1 MLSRICAIAVSL
13 CLAGALVAQQDRGI
27 ITGVVKDAS
36 GAVVGGAKVTATRTE
51 TNTVFTTVS
60 TETGDYTL
68 PSLPIGTYNVLVEK
82 DGFKPLRSTKVT
94 VIASG
99 TARVDATL
107 EIGTTQQTIEVLA
120 QANVIQTEN
129 ARIQTQV
136 SNKLV
141 DELPLV
147 VGGAVRSAFDL
158 ALLAPETKNSGN
170 TDTNFQIGGGQA
182 ASWGMTLDGVSATT
196 GRALQTVWA
205 TVNTP
210 SLDAISE
217 FTVDSNGFKAEY
229 SRSAGG
235 TMSFV
240 SKSGTN
246 DFHGNVYEFLRNDA
260 LDARRFF
267 EARRAIYRQNDFGF
281 TAGGPVL
288 IPKLYNG
295 KNKTFFFAAGEW
307 FRNRVGASPNFLS
320 VAPPEFYNGDLRNW
334 VDAQGRQL
342 QIYDP
347 STTRRDASGRNIRD
361 PFPNNQIPQA
371 RFDPTSRKL
380 FELGQLALPNRPGL
394 TPGTSDY
401 VRNNFIEQGTILAP
415 WDKISFKGD
424 HVLTEKHRLS
434 GYYGYNTRSTTGGS
448 NGPPGL
454 PGILNGTN
462 LNSTRSDVYRFSH
475 DWTISPTKLN
485 RFYAGGNN
493 WREINRATAV
503 GKQDWSKFNIG
514 NVPDPS
520 NNIPNISFQDFSTW
534 GGPSDNGSE
543 NITWSLND
551 DFTFIRNKHTFK
563 MGYMFEQVRYFGFG
577 QQNISGQVSFNR
589 AQTGVPLDTNQAT
602 AGGSSFASF
611 LLGTATS
618 ANIHTPRFIDQV
630 FDYHGM
636 YFQDDW
642 RLTPK
647 LTINYGL
654 RFEVNRP
661 PYELD
666 DEYSDF
672 SPARP
677 NPGADGRPGALVFA
691 GFGQG
696 RENKRRLVDTW
707 WGAWGPRFSLA
718 YSAGQKTVIRAGIGR
733 SFAAVRAVGG
743 SAHLLGFALIQDFVN
758 TTQDLEPTFLLRN
771 GLPAWTKPPF
781 INPAFGNF
789 NNVDWWQGNEV
800 SRAPEN
806 INWTFNI
813 QRQITNNML
822 FEAGYNA
829 SIGSHLQAGL
839 LNYNQVDV
847 YNLPSRLSPF
857 TAEGRALLN
866 SRIDSAAAAA
876 AGISKPFSSFPN
888 GQSVAQSLR
897 PFPQYFTIN
906 TAGGQGDRSGHSS
919 YHALVLKLE
928 KRYSMGLTFLT
939 SYVLSKLL
947 TDADSYWVGGAAIN
961 HYNRRLEKSIG
972 QFDQTHNFKASY
984 VWELP
989 FGKGRK
995 FLTNGGP
1002 LDYVIGGWRLGGVH
1016 TYVSGTPIALGTT
1029 IGFPGFI
1036 GNRPTVSS
1044 YDGWISAAA
1053 STGDFD
1059 PNRDRFFQPRDAFGA
1074 QPTDRQGNM
1083 TRYNPKARNFA
1094 NLTENFSLAKSFF
1107 FLGERLRLDF
1117 RAEAFNLF
1125 NRVIFGPGGGAT
1137 TLQNENFGRWIS
1149 QANEPRRLQGGL
1161 KLYW

>member
-1 MLSRICAIAVSL
+1 MLSPKAWALLVSFSL
-13 CLAGALVAQQDRGI
+13 GSALAQTDRGI
-27 ITGVVKDAS
+27 ITGVVKDAT
-36 GAVVGGAKVTATRTE
+36 GAVIAGARVTATRTE
-51 TNTVFTTVS
+51 TNTKFNTQS

-68 PSLPIGTYNVLVEK
+68 PSLPTGNYTLLVEK
-82 DGFKPLRSTKVT
+82 DGFKPLLSRDVL

-99 TARVDATL
+99 TARVDASL
-107 EIGTTQQTIEVLA
+107 EVGTTQQAIEVSA
-120 QANVIQTEN
+120 QANVVQTEN

-136 SNKLV
+136 SNRLV

-147 VGGAVRSAFDL
+147 VGGQVRSTFDL

-170 TDTNFQIGGGQA
+170 ADNNFQIGGGQA

-217 FTVDSNGFKAEY
+217 FTVDSNGFKAEF
-229 SRSAGG
+229 SRAAGG

-246 DFHGNVYEFLRNDA
+246 DLHGTAYEFLRNDA

-267 EARRAIYRQNDFGF
+267 ERRRAVYRQNDFGF
-281 TAGGPVL
+281 TVGGPVY
-288 IPKLYNG
+288 IPKVYDG
-295 KNKTFFFAAGEW
+295 RNKTFFFVAGEF

-320 VAPPEFYNGDLRNW
+320 VAPKEFYDGDLRNW
-334 VDAQGRQL
+334 VDAQGRQIP
-342 QIYDP
+342 IYDP
-347 STTRRDASGRNIRD
+347 ATTTRDASGRFVRQ
-361 PFPNNQIPQA
+361 PFANNQIPAA
-371 RFDPTSRKL
+371 RFDPTARKL
-380 FELGQLALPNRPGL
+380 FELGQLALPNRSGL

-401 VRNNFIEQGTILAP
+401 VRNNFVEQGTLLSP
-415 WDKISFKGD
+415 WDKFSVKGD
-424 HVLTEKHRLS
+424 HNLSERHRIS
-434 GYYGYNTRSTTGGS
+434 GYYGYNTRGTTGGAS
-448 NGPPGL
+448 GPPGL
-454 PGILNGTN
+454 PGVLNGTN
-462 LNSTRSDVYRFSH
+462 LNSTRSDVYRFSW

-485 RFYAGGNN
+485 RLYGGGNN
-493 WREINRATAV
+493 WREINRAIAV
-503 GKQDWSKFNIG
+503 GAQDWSKFDIG
-514 NVPDPS
+514 NVPDAR
-520 NNIPNISFQDFSTW
+520 NNIPNISFSDFNTW

-543 NITWSLND
+543 NITWSIND
-551 DFTFIRNKHTFK
+551 DFTWTRGKHTFK

-577 QQNISGQVSFNR
+577 QQNISGQVTFNR
-589 AQTGVPLDTNQAT
+589 AQTGVPQDTNQAT

-630 FDYHGM
+630 FDYHGV

-654 RFEVNRP
+654 RYELNLP

-672 SPARP
+672 SPTRP
-677 NPGADGRPGALVFA
+677 NPGADNRPGALIFA
-691 GFGQG
+691 GNGPG
-696 RENKRRLVDTW
+696 REGKRRLVDPW
-707 WGAWGPRFSLA
+707 YGGWGPRLSFA
-718 YSAGQKTVIRAGIGR
+718 YSPDQKTVVRGGIGR

-758 TTQDLEPTFLLRN
+758 TTQDVEPTFLLRN

-806 INWTFNI
+806 INYTLSV
-813 QRQITNNML
+813 QRQITGNML
-822 FEAGYNA
+822 AEIGYSA

-839 LNYNQVDV
+839 LNYNQVDHR
-847 YNLPSRLSPF
+847 NLPARLSPF
-857 TAEGRALLN
+857 TAEGRTLLN

-876 AGISKPFSSFPN
+876 AGIAKPFSTFPN

-897 PFPQYFTIN
+897 PFPQYLTLN
-906 TAGGQGDRSGHSS
+906 TGGGQGDRSGHST
-919 YHALVLKLE
+919 YHSMVVKLE
-928 KRYSMGLTFLT
+928 KRYSAGLTFLG
-939 SYVLSKLL
+939 SYVLSKII
-947 TDADSYWVGGAAIN
+947 TDADSYWIGGAAMD
-961 HYNRRLEKSIG
+961 HFNRRLEKSIG
-972 QFDQTHNFKASY
+972 QFDQTHNFKLSY
-984 VWELP
+984 LYELP
-989 FGKGRK
+989 FGKGKR
-995 FLTNGGP
+995 FANQGIASW
-1002 LDYVIGGWRLGGVH
+1002 VIGGWRLGGVH
-1016 TYVSGTPIALGTT
+1016 NYVTGTPIGLGTT
-1029 IGFPGFI
+1029 IGFPGFF
-1036 GNRPTVSS
+1036 GSNRATVSTHEGWRGPVG
-1044 YDGWISAAA
+1044 DG
-1053 STGDFD
+1053 GFD
-1059 PNRDRFFQPRDAFGA
+1059 PNRDRFFQPASFFGP
-1074 QPTDRQGNM
+1074 QPTDRLGNM
-1083 TRYNPKARNFA
+1083 TRYNPKVRNFGGM
-1094 NLTENFSLAKSFF
+1094 TENYSLAKSFF
-1107 FLGERLRLDF
+1107 LFGEKIRIDF
-1117 RAEAFNLF
+1117 RAEAFNIF
-1125 NRVIFGPGGGAT
+1125 NRVIFGAGSNAG

-1161 KLYW
+1161 KVYF